1 MENVIELRTA
11 ELVLKI
17 ALASTA
23 ETESVWQ
30 VMERLA
36 TVAHLTAVN
45 AKRSQFAVTQS
56 VLANTRLV

>member
-1 MENVIELRTA
+1 MENVTELRTA
-11 ELVLKI
+11 RPVQKT

-23 ETESVWQ
+23 ETEFAWQ

-45 AKRSQFAVTQS
+45 ARRSQFAEILFVH
-56 VLANTRLV
+56 ANTRLV